1 MISGGVKQK
10 PSRMGVIAAFASV
23 YIIWGSTYLAIRYA
37 LESLPPLLMA
47 GARHTLAGA
56 LLYAV
61 LRATGTARPQRIHWR
76 SAAIIG
82 ALLLLIG
89 NGGVCWA
96 EQTVPS
102 GLAALLVTTVPIW
115 MVLLN
120 WFRREGVRPGIMEIG
135 GVVLGLLGVIILIG
149 SENLG
154 GGPVHRMGAVVL
166 IAASLSWAIGSIYS
180 RQAPLPQSPLMV
192 TAMQMLCG
200 GVLLLL
206 SGAVSGEG
214 ARLELENVS
223 LRSLVSLGYL
233 TVFGSLVAFSA
244 YVWLLRVSTPAKV
257 STYAFVNPVVAVA
270 LGFVFAGEPLTPR
283 TIGAAAVIVTAVVL
297 ITRQRRRT
305 APAAVVLSD
314 PREQGGSTVES
325 RVKIVGQEL
334 DSDFAA
340 GRCERQIV
348 ARVCV
353 E

>member
-1 MISGGVKQK
+1 
-10 PSRMGVIAAFASV
+10 MGLTAAFASV

-47 GARHTLAGA
+47 GARHTLAGTI
-56 LLYAV
+56 LYAV
-61 LRATGTARPQRIHWR
+61 LRATGTARPKRVHWR

-102 GLAALLVTTVPIW
+102 GLAALLVTSVPVW

-120 WFRREGVRPGIMEIG
+120 WLRREGVRPGLMEIG
-135 GVVLGLLGVIILIG
+135 GVGLGLAGVILLIG

-154 GGPVHRMGAVVL
+154 GAPVHRMGAVVL
-166 IAASLSWAIGSIYS
+166 VAASLSWAFGSMYS
-180 RQAPLPQSPLMV
+180 RNAPLPESPLLV

-206 SGAVSGEG
+206 TGALSGEG

-223 LRSLVSLGYL
+223 LRSVLSLGYL

-270 LGFVFAGEPLTPR
+270 LGYVLAGEPLTPR
-283 TIGAAAVIVTAVVL
+283 TTVAAAVIVTAVVL
-297 ITRQRRRT
+297 ITRQRRRIT
-305 APAAVVLSD
+305 PAPLVLNDGEARMETRVHGMASKPDEPCAETKIAAL
-314 PREQGGSTVES
+314 
-325 RVKIVGQEL
+325 
-334 DSDFAA
+334 
-340 GRCERQIV
+340 V
-348 ARVCV
+348 ACS

>member
-1 MISGGVKQK
+1 MIRARVKQE
-10 PSRMGVIAAFASV
+10 PSKLGVAAAFASV

-37 LESLPPLLMA
+37 LDSLPPLLMA

-56 LLYAV
+56 ILYAV
-61 LRATGTARPQRIHWR
+61 LRATGTARPKRVHWR

-82 ALLLLIG
+82 ALLLLGG

-102 GLAALLVTTVPIW
+102 GLAALFVTTVPVW

-120 WFRREGVRPGIMEIG
+120 WFRREGVRPGLMEIG
-135 GVVLGLLGVIILIG
+135 GVGLGLAGVILLIG
-149 SENLG
+149 TDNLG
-154 GGPVHRMGAVVL
+154 GASVHRLGALVL
-166 IAASLSWAIGSIYS
+166 IAASLSWAFGSMYS
-180 RQAPLPQSPLMV
+180 RSAPLPESPLLV

-206 SGAVSGEG
+206 SGALSGEG

-223 LRSLVSLGYL
+223 LRSVLSLGYL
-233 TVFGSLVAFSA
+233 TVLGSLVAFSA

-283 TIGAAAVIVTAVVL
+283 MMVAAAVIVTAVVL

-305 APAAVVLSD
+305 APAAVVFDEAELWMKKQGSRLTSSSD
-314 PREQGGSTVES
+314 DPCREL
-325 RVKIVGQEL
+325 KI
-334 DSDFAA
+334 AA
-340 GRCERQIV
+340 GACSE
-348 ARVCV
+348 
-353 E
+353 

>member
-1 MISGGVKQK
+1 MTSASGKQTPLK
-10 PSRMGVIAAFASV
+10 MGVIAAFAAV

-56 LLYAV
+56 VLYAV
-61 LRATGTARPQRIHWR
+61 LRATGAARPQRIHWR

-120 WFRREGVRPGIMEIG
+120 WLRRDGVRPGVMEIG

-149 SENLG
+149 SEKFAGGAPTNRLG
-154 GGPVHRMGAVVL
+154 AIVL

-206 SGAVSGEG
+206 SGAAGGEG
-214 ARLELENVS
+214 ARLDLGNVS
-223 LRSLVSLGYL
+223 LRSLLSLGYL

-283 TIGAAAVIVTAVVL
+283 TMVAAAVIVTAVVL

-305 APAAVVLSD
+305 APTPLVPEKAEARMKPVVHGPLPSTGELCRDRVIAAS
-314 PREQGGSTVES
+314 
-325 RVKIVGQEL
+325 
-334 DSDFAA
+334 
-340 GRCERQIV
+340 
-348 ARVCV
+348 VCT

>member
-1 MISGGVKQK
+1 
-10 PSRMGVIAAFASV
+10 
-23 YIIWGSTYLAIRYA
+23 
-37 LESLPPLLMA
+37 
-47 GARHTLAGA
+47 
-56 LLYAV
+56 
-61 LRATGTARPQRIHWR
+61 
-76 SAAIIG
+76 
-82 ALLLLIG
+82 
-89 NGGVCWA
+89 
-96 EQTVPS
+96 
-102 GLAALLVTTVPIW
+102 
-115 MVLLN
+115 
-120 WFRREGVRPGIMEIG
+120 
-135 GVVLGLLGVIILIG
+135 VLGLLGVIILIG

-154 GGPVHRMGAVVL
+154 GAPVHRMGAVVL

-180 RQAPLPQSPLMV
+180 RQAPLPESPLMS

-233 TVFGSLVAFSA
+233 TIFGSLVAFSA

-270 LGFVFAGEPLTPR
+270 LGFMFAGEPLTPR
-283 TIGAAAVIVTAVVL
+283 TMIAAAVIVTAVVL

-305 APAAVVLSD
+305 TPAALVLNRPCDRQTSR
-314 PREQGGSTVES
+314 PRREGPGGSTVES
-325 RVKIVGQEL
+325 WVKIVGQES

-340 GRCERQIV
+340 GRRERQI
-348 ARVCV
+348 AASVCV

>member
-1 MISGGVKQK
+1 
-10 PSRMGVIAAFASV
+10 
-23 YIIWGSTYLAIRYA
+23 

-47 GARHTLAGA
+47 GARHTVAGA
-56 LLYAV
+56 ILYAV
-61 LRATGTARPQRIHWR
+61 LRAAGTARPQRIHWR

-102 GLAALLVTTVPIW
+102 GLAALLVTSVPIW

-120 WFRREGVRPGIMEIG
+120 WLRREGVRPGIMEIG

-154 GGPVHRMGAVVL
+154 GAPANRMGAIVL

-180 RQAPLPQSPLMV
+180 RHAPLPASPLMV

-214 ARLELENVS
+214 SKLELENVS
-223 LRSLVSLGYL
+223 LRSLASLGYL

-244 YVWLLRVSTPAKV
+244 YVWLLQVSTPAKV

-314 PREQGGSTVES
+314 PREQGGSTVDS
-325 RVKIVGQEL
+325 RVKIVEQEV
-334 DSDFAA
+334 DTDFVVSS
-340 GRCERQIV
+340 CERQIT
-348 ARVCV
+348 AKVCV

>member
-1 MISGGVKQK
+1 MISASVKQE
-10 PSRMGVIAAFASV
+10 PSRIGVAAAFASV

-56 LLYAV
+56 ILYAL
-61 LRATGTARPQRIHWR
+61 LRATGTARPQRIQWR
-76 SAAIIG
+76 SAAVIG

-135 GVVLGLLGVIILIG
+135 GVVLGLLGVMILIG
-149 SENLG
+149 SENLAG
-154 GGPVHRMGAVVL
+154 GAPTNRMGAVVL

-206 SGAVSGEG
+206 SGAASGEG
-214 ARLELENVS
+214 AKLELENVS

-283 TIGAAAVIVTAVVL
+283 TMGAAAVIVTAVVL
-297 ITRQRRRT
+297 ITRRRRAT
-305 APAAVVLSD
+305 PAPVVVID
-314 PREQGGSTVES
+314 KAES
-325 RVKIVGQEL
+325 RVQTPGHAHGSKSGEHC
-334 DSDFAA
+334 
-340 GRCERQIV
+340 CEREI
-348 ARVCV
+348 AMRVCA

>member
-1 MISGGVKQK
+1 
-10 PSRMGVIAAFASV
+10 
-23 YIIWGSTYLAIRYA
+23 
-37 LESLPPLLMA
+37 
-47 GARHTLAGA
+47 LAGTI
-56 LLYAV
+56 LYAV

-102 GLAALLVTTVPIW
+102 GLAALFVTTVPIW

-120 WFRREGVRPGIMEIG
+120 WLRREGVRPGVMEIG
-135 GVVLGLLGVIILIG
+135 GVGLGLVGVIILIG

-154 GGPVHRMGAVVL
+154 GAPVHRMGAFVL

-180 RQAPLPQSPLMV
+180 RHAPLPKSPLLV

-206 SGAVSGEG
+206 SGAVSGEA

-283 TIGAAAVIVTAVVL
+283 TMVAAAVIVTAVVL

-305 APAAVVLSD
+305 APTPLVL
-314 PREQGGSTVES
+314 EEAES
-325 RVKIVGQEL
+325 RVQTSGHVLGSKSGEHC
-334 DSDFAA
+334 S
-340 GRCERQIV
+340 ERV
-348 ARVCV
+348 SRTTRESFGEEATANVLSVCA

>member
-1 MISGGVKQK
+1 MNSASVKQE
-10 PSRMGVIAAFASV
+10 PSRMGVIAAFASI

-56 LLYAV
+56 ILYAV
-61 LRATGTARPQRIHWR
+61 LRATGTARPQRVHWR

-120 WFRREGVRPGIMEIG
+120 WFRREGVRPGVMEIG

-154 GGPVHRMGAVVL
+154 GAPANRMGAIVL
-166 IAASLSWAIGSIYS
+166 VAASLSWAIGSIYS
-180 RQAPLPQSPLMV
+180 RHAPLPQSPLMV

-206 SGAVSGEG
+206 SGAMSGEG

-223 LRSLVSLGYL
+223 LRSLLALGYL

-283 TIGAAAVIVTAVVL
+283 TMVAAAVIVTAVVL
-297 ITRQRRRT
+297 ITRQRRRIT
-305 APAAVVLSD
+305 PAVVAI
-314 PREQGGSTVES
+314 EEAES
-325 RVKIVGQEL
+325 RVHTPGHVLGSKSGEH
-334 DSDFAA
+334 
-340 GRCERQIV
+340 CYEREI
-348 ARVCV
+348 AMRVCA

>member
-1 MISGGVKQK
+1 
-10 PSRMGVIAAFASV
+10 MGVIAAFASI

-149 SENLG
+149 SENLAG
-154 GGPVHRMGAVVL
+154 GAPMNRMGAIVL

-180 RQAPLPQSPLMV
+180 RHAPLPKSPLMV

-214 ARLELENVS
+214 ARLDLENVS
-223 LRSLVSLGYL
+223 LRSMISLGYL

-283 TIGAAAVIVTAVVL
+283 TMVAAAVIVTAVVL
-297 ITRQRRRT
+297 ITRKRRRT
-305 APAAVVLSD
+305 APAALVLD
-314 PREQGGSTVES
+314 KAES
-325 RVKIVGQEL
+325 RVQTPENAHGSKSGEHC
-334 DSDFAA
+334 
-340 GRCERQIV
+340 CERV
-348 ARVCV
+348 SRTTRESFGEEATANAMNVCA